1 MTTQLITNS
10 SLRIELLRDRRGV
23 YGIGCPETPWLCN
36 AYQPAWRWPP
46 NLLILRPDRFDGTKP
61 RDAVLQK
68 ITGGF
73 RRSIFGRSIEE
84 QLRRHIHHEALRR
97 AGLPWPRRRPERWW
111 STDKIQQIRN
121 RGIYHG
127 LRLLSLHVINDLI
140 DKAIAEAADAD
151 AIRAARRST
160 FCHRESIYR
169 ACAMDRHALQ
179 LTNTF
184 PVLAIMIYCD
194 GYNIAERKNYAAELV
209 QRGARLRD
217 VAAAMAIPMALRRI
231 RPGAAHLAFDA
242 VSRHPDWLCFMPET
256 TLGARVWL
264 HAVHCAYAGGSTEF
278 AEWVARRAA
287 QIPGNLR
294 EVLALLRD
302 LRDWAWAAMPPEAR
316 ILPEWQNDPAGR
328 EFITRPFTPSM
339 SLKTVMTLSADWHE
353 AVANHL
359 SGPDFAFPTP
369 WFPASK
375 QGDLEIIPIESSA
388 ELYREGRAMHQR
400 VGTYRDIVQSGVAFV
415 YSIRR
420 AGERVATMALRRCG
434 KNVLLEELRGPCN
447 AAPCSQ
453 IVTMA
458 RNWLRAQALPETPNL
473 TNSSAPD
480 QTSDS
485 DIPF

>member
-1 MTTQLITNS
+1 MTTPSITNS
-10 SLRIELLRDRRGV
+10 SMRIELLRDRRGV

-36 AYQPAWRWPP
+36 IDLAEVWGWPP
-46 NLLILRPDRFDGTKP
+46 DLLILRPDRFDGTKP

-97 AGLPWPRRRPERWW
+97 AGLPWTQHRPERWW
-111 STDKIQQIRN
+111 STDERQQIRN

-140 DKAIAEAADAD
+140 DKAIAEAADPD
-151 AIRAARRST
+151 AIRAARRFT
-160 FCHRESIYR
+160 FAHRESIYR
-169 ACAMDRHALQ
+169 ACAMDRRALQ

-184 PVLAIMIYCD
+184 PVLAIMIYSGHRRQSDC
-194 GYNIAERKNYAAELV
+194 NTTERTNYAAELV

-217 VAAAMAIPMALRRI
+217 VAAAMAIPMALRCI
-231 RPGAAHLAFDA
+231 PPGAAHLAFDA
-242 VSRHPDWLCFMPET
+242 VSRHPDWLCFMPKT
-256 TLGARVWL
+256 TLGASVWL
-264 HAVHCAYAGGSTEF
+264 HTVHWAFDGRGSDEF

-287 QIPGNLR
+287 QIPGNRR
-294 EVLALLRD
+294 EVLALVGD
-302 LRDWAWAAMPPEAR
+302 LRDWVRAAMAPDAR
-316 ILPEWQNDPAGR
+316 ILPAWQNDPAGR

-375 QGDLEIIPIESSA
+375 QGDLEISPIESSA
-388 ELYREGRAMHQR
+388 ELYREGRA
-400 VGTYRDIVQSGVAFV
+400 IVCSPETHT
-415 YSIRR
+415 SIRFAAPASGWRLWHYAATARMFCLKSYVGPAMRR
-420 AGERVATMALRRCG
+420 AARSLRWHRNGCSRRRCREH
-434 KNVLLEELRGPCN
+434 K
-447 AAPCSQ
+447 
-453 IVTMA
+453 I
-458 RNWLRAQALPETPNL
+458 
-473 TNSSAPD
+473 
-480 QTSDS
+480 
-485 DIPF
+485 